1 MAKILFVCLLLT
13 ANHLIAQDM
22 AQTNKADLILG
33 TWLTDTR
40 DSKIEIYKSGDH
52 YFGKLIWANEMFEA
66 DGKTSKK
73 DDRNPDA
80 NLQSRA
86 LQNLVILTNFVYDD
100 GAWDDGKIYDP
111 ESGKTYSCTMKLKD
125 GKLSIRGYVGFSM
138 FGRTVVWERVK

>member
-1 MAKILFVCLLLT
+1 MAKIIFICLLLT
-13 ANHLIAQDM
+13 VNQLVAQNTAQSNNADM
-22 AQTNKADLILG
+22 ILG
-33 TWLTDTR
+33 TWLTDTK

-73 DDRNPDA
+73 DTHNPDQG
-80 NLQSRA
+80 LQSRA

-100 GAWDDGKIYDP
+100 ETWDNGKIYDP
-111 ESGKTYSCTMKLKD
+111 ESGKTYSCVMKLKD
-125 GKLSIRGYVGFSM
+125 GKLHIRGYVGFSM